1 MAWIWLIIAGLF
13 EMTFAVCLKLSDG
26 FTKPFYTIAF
36 IITALLSLY
45 FLTKAMV
52 SIPLGTAYAVWTGIG
67 ASGIAILGIFLF
79 GEPATF
85 LRLFFITMLIAAI
98 VGLKFVSNG

>member
-79 GEPATF
+79 GEPVTF
-85 LRLFFITMLIAAI
+85 LRLFFIAMLIAAI

>member
-26 FTKPFYTIAF
+26 FTRPLYTIAF

-79 GEPATF
+79 GEPVTF
-85 LRLFFITMLIAAI
+85 LRLFFIAMLIAAI

>member
-1 MAWIWLIIAGLF
+1 
-13 EMTFAVCLKLSDG
+13 MTFAVCLKLSDG
-26 FTKPFYTIAF
+26 FTRPFYTIAF

-79 GEPATF
+79 GEPVTF
-85 LRLFFITMLIAAI
+85 LRLFFIAMLIAAI